1 MNKLQRLMKDT
12 ACNKEPAGIFAYY
25 VAPMPNPENP
35 RDLKLSVVLALRYKS
50 VKVDDKSICK
60 PIDLAKTMNDLA
72 GRILPTAKKA
82 HYEKQQSEADQA
94 KDKLAQ
100 EQTEES
106 LKAYEKEQAEA
117 DQAKDELIAGGED
130 GESTETVQDAQGE
143 TASMGWVTEAGSYQQ
158 ALEVISGP
166 EVPATEPIVTIEG
179 GTDSAEIKD
188 AGAGEL
194 VSAGEPG
201 NEEPVVE

>member
-12 ACNKEPAGIFAYY
+12 ICNKEPCGSFSFS
-25 VAPMPNPENP
+25 VSPSRNEENHK
-35 RDLKLSVVLALRYKS
+35 DLKLRVRLFLVYKS
-50 VKVDDKSICK
+50 VQVEDEAICK

-72 GRILPTAKKA
+72 GRILPTARKK

-179 GTDSAEIKD
+179 GTDAAEITD

-201 NEEPVVE
+201 NEVPVIE